1 MSCYARA
8 YDSTYHPPA
17 AVVEATVRA
26 AGEQAPIVT
35 LTALVDSGADGTMI
49 PIDILRAVGAR
60 YVETRQMRG
69 VTGVA
74 YTVDLYLVTIQI
86 GSHVVRGIRVVAQG
100 AEPLIGRDVL
110 NQLVITL
117 ATSRHTRAGSFML
130 SWMTA

>member
-86 GSHVVRGIRVVAQG
+86 GSHVVRGIRAVAVAQG

-117 ATSRHTRAGSFML
+117 NGPAEIIEVGT
-130 SWMTA
+130 